1 MQDKLESLTHS
12 QLIQVINWTVN
23 DLNNAAN
30 NYAGLDE
37 RVKGWCA
44 MLAEAVEYQV
54 DKAYNKNL
62 RGEEQ

>member
-23 DLNNAAN
+23 DLKNAAN

-37 RVKGWCA
+37 KVKGWCA
-44 MLAEAVEYQV
+44 MMSEAVEYQIE
-54 DKAYNKNL
+54 KAYNKNL

>member
-30 NYAGLDE
+30 NYSGLDK

-54 DKAYNKNL
+54 NKAYYKNCK
-62 RGEEQ
+62 GEEQ